1 MLTLLILTP
10 LAALV
15 LANLPFGRVLR
26 GLAYPLTLALA
37 IAQVGLVVFVPTE
50 SWNGPCPLERFFAFH
65 LALDQISRVM
75 LLSIGIVVF
84 AAMMVARTTAA
95 TDGWA
100 RSRFASVML
109 IAMVGMNGTV
119 VLTDLFSLYVF
130 LEITAVSS
138 FVLIAFHRDREALEG
153 AFKYIILS
161 AVATTLMIGSV
172 ALLLLVAGGTSFT
185 TVRDALTTAGTST
198 VAKIAM
204 GAFVCGLF
212 IKGGLVPF
220 HGWLPGAYSS
230 APAPVSVFLA
240 GIATKVSG
248 VYALV
253 RLMSSVFGP
262 GATSLNQV
270 LLLVGA
276 VSIVMGALAALWQDN
291 LKRLLAYSSISQV
304 GYIILGLGCG
314 SPLGILGAVF
324 HLFNHSVFKS
334 LLFVNSAAIEQRLGT
349 TDMNRMGALGPRMPV
364 TSVTSTIAVL
374 STAGIPPMAGF
385 WSKLII
391 VIALWQSHDYGY
403 AFLAVLMSVVTL
415 GYLLLMQRRIFFCET
430 SDDLSGVREASFS
443 VVLPA
448 VVLAAITVGVG
459 VLFPWVLRTFL
470 LPIGGIF

>member
-1 MLTLLILTP
+1 
-10 LAALV
+10 
-15 LANLPFGRVLR
+15 
-26 GLAYPLTLALA
+26 
-37 IAQVGLVVFVPTE
+37 
-50 SWNGPCPLERFFAFH
+50 
-65 LALDQISRVM
+65 
-75 LLSIGIVVF
+75 
-84 AAMMVARTTAA
+84 
-95 TDGWA
+95 
-100 RSRFASVML
+100 
-109 IAMVGMNGTV
+109 
-119 VLTDLFSLYVF
+119 
-130 LEITAVSS
+130 
-138 FVLIAFHRDREALEG
+138 
-153 AFKYIILS
+153 
-161 AVATTLMIGSV
+161 
-172 ALLLLVAGGTSFT
+172 
-185 TVRDALTTAGTST
+185 
-198 VAKIAM
+198 
-204 GAFVCGLF
+204 
-212 IKGGLVPF
+212 
-220 HGWLPGAYSS
+220 
-230 APAPVSVFLA
+230 
-240 GIATKVSG
+240 
-248 VYALV
+248 
-253 RLMSSVFGP
+253 
-262 GATSLNQV
+262 
-270 LLLVGA
+270 
-276 VSIVMGALAALWQDN
+276 
-291 LKRLLAYSSISQV
+291 V

>member
-1 MLTLLILTP
+1 
-10 LAALV
+10 
-15 LANLPFGRVLR
+15 
-26 GLAYPLTLALA
+26 
-37 IAQVGLVVFVPTE
+37 
-50 SWNGPCPLERFFAFH
+50 
-65 LALDQISRVM
+65 
-75 LLSIGIVVF
+75 
-84 AAMMVARTTAA
+84 VARTTAA

-291 LKRLLAYSSISQV
+291 L
-304 GYIILGLGCG
+304 
-314 SPLGILGAVF
+314 
-324 HLFNHSVFKS
+324 
-334 LLFVNSAAIEQRLGT
+334 
-349 TDMNRMGALGPRMPV
+349 
-364 TSVTSTIAVL
+364 
-374 STAGIPPMAGF
+374 
-385 WSKLII
+385 
-391 VIALWQSHDYGY
+391 
-403 AFLAVLMSVVTL
+403 
-415 GYLLLMQRRIFFCET
+415 
-430 SDDLSGVREASFS
+430 
-443 VVLPA
+443 
-448 VVLAAITVGVG
+448 
-459 VLFPWVLRTFL
+459 
-470 LPIGGIF
+470 

>member
-1 MLTLLILTP
+1 MLTLLILAP

-15 LANLPFGRVLR
+15 LANLPFGRALR
-26 GLAYPLTLALA
+26 TWAHPLTLVLA

-50 SWNGPCPLERFFAFH
+50 SWNGPCPLEKFFTFG
-65 LALDQISRVM
+65 LAMDQIGRVM

-84 AAMMVARTTAA
+84 SAMMVAGSTMAP
-95 TDGWA
+95 GGP

-119 VLTDLFSLYVF
+119 LLRDLFSLYVF

-138 FVLIAFHRDREALEG
+138 FVLIAFNKDRDALEG

-161 AVATTLMIGSV
+161 AVATTLMVGSV
-172 ALLLLVAGGTSFT
+172 ALFLLVAGETSF
-185 TVRDALTTAGTST
+185 DAVSRALLNANTSV
-198 VAKIAM
+198 VAKVAM

-253 RLMSSVFGP
+253 RLMTSVFGP
-262 GATSLNQV
+262 GSVSLNHV

-276 VSIVMGALAALWQDN
+276 ASIVVGALAALWQDN

-314 SPLGILGAVF
+314 SPLGVLGAVF

-334 LLFVNSAAIEQRLGT
+334 LLFVNSAAVEQRVGT
-349 TDMNRMGALGPRMPV
+349 TDMNRMGALGGRMPI
-364 TSVTSTIAVL
+364 TSVTSLIAVL
-374 STAGIPPMAGF
+374 STAGIPPLAGF
-385 WSKLII
+385 WSKLVII
-391 VIALWQSHDYGY
+391 VALWQSHDYAY
-403 AFLAVLMSVVTL
+403 AFIAVLMSVVTL
-415 GYLLLMQRRIFFCET
+415 GYLLLMQRKIFFNET
-430 SDDLSGVREASFS
+430 SEDMMGVREASFGI
-443 VVLPA
+443 VVPA
-448 VVLAAITVGVG
+448 LVLAAITIGVG
-459 VLFPWVLRTFL
+459 VLFPWILNTFL
-470 LPIGGIF
+470 LPIGGIL